1 MRRLAAALVML
12 FLVCNATSAAAIQQA
27 LSSPEIE
34 KGKFCILRVSPTEL
48 HPSEKTTVRIT
59 LKNMG
64 NRSAYRVSAEVLAE
78 KLKGAPVKVVGNARK
93 SVGNYP
99 YYAVGTD
106 REVTVEFDFFV
117 ERNATPTVYEIP
129 LCVYWTND
137 FESETAERSDILYFG
152 LRVSG
157 VAAQSEIDIL
167 NVSTDPEVLVPGGT
181 GRITVEMQNVG
192 KARIRTLNAVLRT
205 ERTPFTPLNG
215 DLEVHFREIAPGER
229 FIAEFHIAVEHH
241 ASEVADRIYYELPL
255 VMEYSDDFASL
266 SKNTSIGV
274 EVRGLPNVLIQ
285 EITVEPS
292 QLTAGTEGLFM
303 LTLVNTGILNAENVK
318 VRIVGGDDILTESL
332 KFVGEIAPHD
342 THTVAFGIRVADDV
356 HFGRHA
362 FNILISYEDEFGK
375 KFSNMNVYE
384 ISVFPAKPLIPS
396 EYIYAGIFI
405 ITLVFIIYLILLKL
419 ESRQRAV
426 MSRKK
431 DQDGEGL

>member
-27 LSSPEIE
+27 LSSSEIE

-93 SVGNYP
+93 SVGDYP

-255 VMEYSDDFASL
+255 FIEYSDDFASYA
-266 SKNTSIGV
+266 KNTSIGV
-274 EVRGLPNVLIQ
+274 EVRGSPNVLIQ
-285 EITVEPS
+285 EIIVEPS

-303 LTLVNTGILNAENVK
+303 LTLINTGTLSAEDVK
-318 VRIVGGDDILTESL
+318 VRIAGGDDLLTESHQ
-332 KFVGEIAPHD
+332 FVGEIAPGE
-342 THTVAFGIRVADDV
+342 TQTTSFGIKVGEDAEI
-356 HFGRHA
+356 GKHA
-362 FNILISYEDEFGK
+362 LNIFISYEDIFGK
-375 KFSNMNVYE
+375 RYSASKIYE
-384 ISVFPAKPLIPS
+384 ISVYPAEPFIPP
-396 EYIYAGIFI
+396 EYIYAGIGILALAFI
-405 ITLVFIIYLILLKL
+405 GYIIIMRM
-419 ESRQRAV
+419 ESG
-426 MSRKK
+426 RKEGEK
-431 DQDGEGL
+431 GGAGEGRGEK